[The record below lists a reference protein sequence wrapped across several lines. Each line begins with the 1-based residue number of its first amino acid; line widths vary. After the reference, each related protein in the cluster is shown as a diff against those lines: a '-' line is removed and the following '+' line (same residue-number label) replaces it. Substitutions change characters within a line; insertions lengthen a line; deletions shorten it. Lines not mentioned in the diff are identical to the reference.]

1 MLAFRVQNLNIENC
15 NEEHNLFSADNGY
28 GLVQKQAKGV

>member
-15 NEEHNLFSADNGY
+15 NEEHNLFLADNGC